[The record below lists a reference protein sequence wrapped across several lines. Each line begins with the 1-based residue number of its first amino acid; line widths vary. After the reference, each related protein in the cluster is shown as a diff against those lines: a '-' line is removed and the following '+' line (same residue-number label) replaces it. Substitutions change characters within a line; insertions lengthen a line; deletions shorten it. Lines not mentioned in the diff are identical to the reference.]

1 MGDDGYY
8 EKDGDQLAFTIS
20 NGQADQV
27 RIDMSNICAQ
37 NLQDIGVNC
46 KVEVVA
52 ETDWANQ
59 DAYLIGWGSPFD
71 PDDHTYK
78 VFGTDKGANYSS
90 YSNAKVDEL
99 LQQARELETQE
110 ERLPLYKEFQVELS
124 KDLPY
129 TFIAYI
135 DAMYVSKDNIT
146 GLTKDTVL
154 GHHGVGIFWN
164 IYDWDM

>member
-1 MGDDGYY
+1 MKVTEVERKESTKHCCG
-8 EKDGDQLAFTIS
+8 
-20 NGQADQV
+20 NGCLWRDSAEHEEETEAPIDK
-27 RIDMSNICAQ
+27 RIAQ
-37 NLQDIGVNC
+37 NNTADADRQ
-46 KVEVVA
+46 
-52 ETDWANQ
+52 ANGLLEEIVSRGNLNR
-59 DAYLIGWGSPFD
+59 AY
-71 PDDHTYK
+71 K
-78 VFGTDKGANYSS
+78 REKKNKGAGGVDGM
-90 YSNAKVDEL
+90 KVDEL

-110 ERLPLYKEFQVELS
+110 ERLPLYKEFQTELS

-164 IYDWDM
+164 IYDWDITE